1 MSDVDITQILGQMRA
16 MSARASGTDLP
27 VAGTGNAGRQ
37 DFAGLLRDSVS
48 KVSEVQQHA
57 TGLAA
62 AFEAGDPQVDLADAV
77 IALEKASLSFQALSQ
92 VRNKL
97 VSAYQEIM
105 NMQV

>member
-1 MSDVDITQILGQMRA
+1 MSEMNINHILSQMRA
-16 MSARASGTDLP
+16 MSAQARGNDLP
-27 VAGTGNAGRQ
+27 VAGAEAAERQ
-37 DFAGLLRDSVS
+37 NFAGLLRDSVN

-57 TGLAA
+57 SDMAT
-62 AFEAGDPQVDLADAV
+62 AFERGEPGVDLVDTV
-77 IALEKASLSFQALSQ
+77 IASNKANISFQALNQ